1 MQSRE
6 KQLQRKIGRRF
17 QKALSDYHLLD
28 DGDRVLVALS
38 GGKDSL
44 LLLEMMARRSRIHR
58 PKFDVEAVHV
68 RMTNIS
74 YETDTSYI
82 ENFAERFGVKLHIL
96 TTSFDASSD
105 TRKAPCFLCSWY
117 RGKALFDYAQANG
130 FNKIALGHHQDDI
143 IHTMLMNI
151 VFQGQFSSM
160 PASLKMK
167 KMPLTII
174 RPLCLVEES
183 DIKEYASLLR
193 YEKQKKTCP
202 YEHDTHRQSM
212 KQLFDTIEQLNSE
225 ARYSIWHALEKENK
239 ILE

>member
-1 MQSRE
+1 
-6 KQLQRKIGRRF
+6 
-17 QKALSDYHLLD
+17 
-28 DGDRVLVALS
+28 
-38 GGKDSL
+38 
-44 LLLEMMARRSRIHR
+44 
-58 PKFDVEAVHV
+58 
-68 RMTNIS
+68 
-74 YETDTSYI
+74 
-82 ENFAERFGVKLHIL
+82 
-96 TTSFDASSD
+96 
-105 TRKAPCFLCSWY
+105 
-117 RGKALFDYAQANG
+117 
-130 FNKIALGHHQDDI
+130 
-143 IHTMLMNI
+143 MNI

>member
-82 ENFAERFGVKLHIL
+82 ENFAERFGIKLHIL

-117 RGKALFDYAQANG
+117 RRKALFKDS
-130 FNKIALGHHQDDI
+130 F
-143 IHTMLMNI
+143 
-151 VFQGQFSSM
+151 
-160 PASLKMK
+160 
-167 KMPLTII
+167 
-174 RPLCLVEES
+174 
-183 DIKEYASLLR
+183 
-193 YEKQKKTCP
+193 
-202 YEHDTHRQSM
+202 RQC
-212 KQLFDTIEQLNSE
+212 QL
-225 ARYSIWHALEKENK
+225 H
-239 ILE
+239 